1 MAIPGVFTPVRKDS
15 MVLVDGGLRNNY
27 PADIAKRMG
36 ADIIIGVS
44 VQSDNRTAAEL
55 QSGPAIL
62 MQIVDINCKNKFD
75 ENWAMTDIPIKVNVK
90 GYSSASFTRA
100 AIDTLIARGEEAA
113 MQQWE
118 RLWHCSSALP
128 QKATSTRHVPHAQ
141 CRQVRNLRS
150 R

>member
-1 MAIPGVFTPVRKDS
+1 M
-15 MVLVDGGLRNNY
+15 
-27 PADIAKRMG
+27 
-36 ADIIIGVS
+36 S

-128 QKATSTRHVPHAQ
+128 QKATSTQHVPRAL